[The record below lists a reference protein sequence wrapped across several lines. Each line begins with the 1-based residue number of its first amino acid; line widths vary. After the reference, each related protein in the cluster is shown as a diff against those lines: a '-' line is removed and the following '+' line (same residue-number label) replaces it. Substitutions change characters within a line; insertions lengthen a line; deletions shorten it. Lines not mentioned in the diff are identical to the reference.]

1 MARLSTHSSMTKEEA
16 RVELFIL
23 ARNNFEEIMEKAKDL
38 GIYDDFMMI
47 ATVGIVAGE
56 QDGKNVVE
64 SLATI
69 DVETTEEMNSLL
81 MYLATSYQEMD
92 EDDDDTDPS
101 DPDFWL
107 NLK

>member
-1 MARLSTHSSMTKEEA
+1 MTKEEA

-47 ATVGIVAGE
+47 ATVGVVSGKKE
-56 QDGKNVVE
+56 GKNVVE
-64 SLATI
+64 SISSI
-69 DVETTEEMNSLL
+69 DVDNTEEMNSLL
-81 MYLATSYQEMD
+81 MYLATSFAEMD
-92 EDDDDTDPS
+92 GDDDDTDPS

-107 NLK
+107 NLN

>member
-1 MARLSTHSSMTKEEA
+1 MTKEEA

-23 ARNNFEEIMEKAKDL
+23 ARNNFEDIMEKAKDL

-64 SLATI
+64 SIATI

>member
-1 MARLSTHSSMTKEEA
+1 MTKEEA

-23 ARNNFEEIMEKAKDL
+23 ARNNFEEIMDKAKDL

-64 SLATI
+64 SMATI
-69 DVETTEEMNSLL
+69 DVESTEEMNSLL

-92 EDDDDTDPS
+92 EDDDDTDSS

-107 NLK
+107 NLN

>member
-1 MARLSTHSSMTKEEA
+1 MDKAEA

-64 SLATI
+64 SIATI

-101 DPDFWL
+101 DPDYWL

>member
-1 MARLSTHSSMTKEEA
+1 MTKEEA

-23 ARNNFEEIMEKAKDL
+23 ARNNFEEIMEKAKDF

-47 ATVGIVAGE
+47 ATVGVVAGE
-56 QDGKNVVE
+56 RDGKNVVE

-69 DVETTEEMNSLL
+69 DVDNTEEMNSLL
-81 MYLATSYQEMD
+81 MYLATSFAEMD
-92 EDDDDTDPS
+92 GDDDDTDPS

-107 NLK
+107 NLN

>member
-1 MARLSTHSSMTKEEA
+1 MTKEEA

-47 ATVGIVAGE
+47 ATVGLVAGE

-64 SLATI
+64 SISTI
-69 DVETTEEMNSLL
+69 DVDNTEETNSLL
-81 MYLATSYQEMD
+81 MYLATSYSDMD
-92 EDDDDTDPS
+92 DDDDTHSS

-107 NLK
+107 NLN